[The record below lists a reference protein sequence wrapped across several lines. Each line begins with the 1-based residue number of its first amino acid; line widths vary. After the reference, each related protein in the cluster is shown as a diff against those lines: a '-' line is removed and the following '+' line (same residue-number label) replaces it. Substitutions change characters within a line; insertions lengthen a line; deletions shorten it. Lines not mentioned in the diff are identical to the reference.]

1 MLIVFKWVFLCRC
14 TFSPFNS
21 IMSTGPWKAP
31 QKIHTEAGR
40 TYESI
45 RLNTSADSRRCG
57 LFSLQPLHDM
67 ARRKESVSVLRCA
80 QFTVQRKNCVHAKNH
95 NTTHTSHHTPKR
107 TEGTIICCFFLG
119 HRRTPSG
126 RKWMNVHMK
135 RSNSCLLCYTV
146 CDYNFHYSTPPLRTP
161 YGALF
166 FFQLFPYPCIVC
178 DIIFYYFASLAPT
191 QDGSSARR
199 VCLRNNAFKMKGTSK
214 VGKEG
219 GR

>member
-1 MLIVFKWVFLCRC
+1 MHK
-14 TFSPFNS
+14 
-21 IMSTGPWKAP
+21 
-31 QKIHTEAGR
+31 
-40 TYESI
+40 
-45 RLNTSADSRRCG
+45 
-57 LFSLQPLHDM
+57 
-67 ARRKESVSVLRCA
+67 
-80 QFTVQRKNCVHAKNH
+80 

-107 TEGTIICCFFLG
+107 TEGTIIFCFFLS

-146 CDYNFHYSTPPLRTP
+146 CDYNFHYSTSPHTP
-161 YGALF
+161 YGAL

-199 VCLRNNAFKMKGTSK
+199 VCLETMLSRWKEQVKWEKREEDKKRKRECVWGLFFFLFLSAAVHGFLISSEITERDEFSRVANPSTRASPAHPRARMELHEFPLLLFNGDGYPNKWAAFAWLSTAGSH
-214 VGKEG
+214 
-219 GR
+219 

>member
-1 MLIVFKWVFLCRC
+1 MIKQEEK
-14 TFSPFNS
+14 
-21 IMSTGPWKAP
+21 KA
-31 QKIHTEAGR
+31 
-40 TYESI
+40 YWCC
-45 RLNTSADSRRCG
+45 D
-57 LFSLQPLHDM
+57 
-67 ARRKESVSVLRCA
+67 VLSS
-80 QFTVQRKNCVHAKNH
+80 QSKKNNPSMHK

-107 TEGTIICCFFLG
+107 TEGTIIFCFFLS

-146 CDYNFHYSTPPLRTP
+146 CDYNFHYSTSPHTP
-161 YGALF
+161 YGAL

-199 VCLRNNAFKMKGTSK
+199 VCLETMLSRW
-214 VGKEG
+214 KEQVKWEKREEDKKRKRECVCG
-219 GR
+219 LFFFSFSFCSCPRLFNFIWDYWAWWV